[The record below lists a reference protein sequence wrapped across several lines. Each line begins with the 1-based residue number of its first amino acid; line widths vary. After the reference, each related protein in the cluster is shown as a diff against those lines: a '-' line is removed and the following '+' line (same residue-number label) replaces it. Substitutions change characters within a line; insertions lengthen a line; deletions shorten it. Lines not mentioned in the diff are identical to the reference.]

1 MAVKGSMLLLTRM
14 LSEYLFFSVY
24 MLCAASYYFL
34 EQLNSCFSMV
44 CIYVHNISCV
54 RLIRDHFNLT
64 HLQYADMSPI
74 LIPQGYTKSYLDGN
88 DALVLLLTIDTPYTN
103 NSHLVY
109 SYFFF

>member
-1 MAVKGSMLLLTRM
+1 
-14 LSEYLFFSVY
+14 
-24 MLCAASYYFL
+24 
-34 EQLNSCFSMV
+34 MV

-88 DALVLLLTIDTPYTN
+88 DALVFLLIIDTHEQFTSCVLILFTLIYS
-103 NSHLVY
+103 NS
-109 SYFFF
+109 